1 MRLDEID
8 RPRGIDEV
16 AAILLD
22 LDFPVDL
29 EPLVARVGHVMLENR
44 DGALVAARDL
54 LGRMDRRGFRTPDEV
69 VVALLEALG
78 IGVIEVQLDVVKP
91 TAGEVVP
98 DADDQAAAAGDDQ
111 LIDATLREDAAA
123 GQAIERDR
131 DAAAAEQREQMRGRQ
146 RERRYVPPD
155 GPVESESLDTPH
167 PPLLDP
173 SSAPERRR

>member
-22 LDFPVDL
+22 VDFPVDL

-44 DGALVAARDL
+44 DGGLVAARDVL
-54 LGRMDRRGFRTPDEV
+54 HRTNRRGFHTPDEV

-78 IGVIEVQLDVVKP
+78 VGVIELQLDVVKP
-91 TAGEVVP
+91 TAGEVPP
-98 DADDQAAAAGDDQ
+98 DTDDQAAAAGDDQ
-111 LIDATLREDAAA
+111 LIDATLRDDAAA
-123 GQAIERDR
+123 EQAIERDR
-131 DAAAAEQREQMRGRQ
+131 DAAEAEEREQLRGRQ

-155 GPVESESLDTPH
+155 GPVQSESLDSPH
-167 PPLLDP
+167 PPLDP